1 MGCWSEP
8 TAKDA
13 FILSWIG
20 VVLEF
25 AACVAGIAFYVVS
38 KESGQELVKTW

>member
-25 AACVAGIAFYVVS
+25 AACIGGIAFYVVS
-38 KESGQELVKTW
+38 KELEQDMV